1 MTQIDTALQLA
12 ATQALAGVAS
22 ENGRL
27 VFQDNQ
33 VTVRISRRLSDHAV
47 IYLLGPDGVL
57 WDWLGEPEEFSL
69 QPPLPGLA
77 TMDNGGDRWRVYTE
91 AVTTPG
97 GAAGWL
103 QVAQEMD
110 PIEDTLAGFLTQIIL
125 GLPFALLLAGVGG
138 FFLAWRALRPI
149 DQVTRTAQEMTASD
163 LSHRIHYTGP
173 ADEVGRLA
181 ATFDAMLDRLQAAFE
196 RERRFT
202 GDAAH
207 ELRTPLTALK
217 GQIGVTLSRPR
228 SPEAYT
234 ATLQDMERQVDRL
247 IRLSN
252 DMLLMTRLEQ
262 GQQRLQ
268 RDRIE
273 LDDFLKAV
281 INQVAPWLM
290 PSESNCVTLC
300 RGG

>member
-1 MTQIDTALQLA
+1 MNKLREVRPARFPLRLRLTLWYLLTLTLIFLLFTALLYWQVQRRLVTQIDTALQLA

-138 FFLAWRALRPI
+138 FFSGMAGLVP
-149 DQVTRTAQEMTASD
+149 
-163 LSHRIHYTGP
+163 
-173 ADEVGRLA
+173 
-181 ATFDAMLDRLQAAFE
+181 
-196 RERRFT
+196 
-202 GDAAH
+202 
-207 ELRTPLTALK
+207 
-217 GQIGVTLSRPR
+217 
-228 SPEAYT
+228 
-234 ATLQDMERQVDRL
+234 
-247 IRLSN
+247 
-252 DMLLMTRLEQ
+252 
-262 GQQRLQ
+262 
-268 RDRIE
+268 
-273 LDDFLKAV
+273 
-281 INQVAPWLM
+281 
-290 PSESNCVTLC
+290 
-300 RGG
+300 